1 MALWRGQMRA
11 PSVVKMSTYYIPKM
25 AKFAADPLSRYIDGV
40 VELLIPRR
48 AYQGDVYARG

>member
-1 MALWRGQMRA
+1 MRA

-48 AYQGDVYARG
+48 AYHGDVYARG